1 MASRP
6 SSWSSALRRPLVV
19 LIVGVVATLALA
31 AWADA
36 AHRSNEAAV
45 LDQRAD
51 DAVQTLSAVLPL
63 LQVPLSSGLA
73 VAEEADDP
81 AQAFERTVDRFV
93 GPGRLMASA
102 SLWRRTAEGPERLA
116 SVGETSTL
124 DSLGPAAQERH
135 LDRVPSTGIGVLDL
149 TDAERRA
156 VGFAGAGETDPTLVA
171 YLEAPIPDDPTALDL
186 TGNAFDDL
194 DIEVH
199 LGTDRSPERR
209 LFATTTDLPL
219 PADAPTRRI
228 PWGDAE
234 LLLAFSP
241 RGELSDPLLADLS
254 MAIAITG
261 LSLAVFFTLLALR
274 LERSKRTADEIADV
288 TAGLYLEQRVVAH
301 RLQHDLLPD
310 PLPTHPGVRLASRY
324 EAGSDGIEI
333 GGDWY
338 DVVPVDADHVLFS
351 VGDVSGQ
358 GLPAASIMVALRA
371 GIRAYAMEG
380 HGPADILQKLGRLL
394 DVRADGHFATVLCGC
409 VHVRT
414 SELVLATA
422 GHPPPVLASPLRTEL
437 LELEVGFPI
446 GVSTS
451 ATYEE
456 RVVPMTPDDTLV
468 AFTDGLFE
476 RRGERVDHA
485 LLRVRGA
492 VEQLRGLPLDELVH
506 RLVED
511 LGASSAPDDT
521 AVLALRTVEPAS
533 AARRR

>member
-1 MASRP
+1 MATGP
-6 SSWSSALRRPLVV
+6 SPRRGALLRPLVV
-19 LIVGVVATLALA
+19 LLVGVLATAALA

-51 DAVQTLSAVLPL
+51 DAVQALSAVLPL

-81 AQAFERTVDRFV
+81 ARAFERSVARFV

-102 SLWRRTAEGPERLA
+102 SLWQRTADGPELLA
-116 SVGETSTL
+116 SVGATSTL
-124 DSLGPAAQERH
+124 ESLGSAEQDRH
-135 LDRVPSTGIGVLDL
+135 LDRVPGSGIGVLDL
-149 TDAERRA
+149 TSAERRA
-156 VGFAGAGETDPTLVA
+156 VGFAGVGGIDPSLVA
-171 YLEAPIPDDPTALDL
+171 YLEAPIPDDPTELDL

-199 LGTDRSPERR
+199 LGTERTPDRL
-209 LFATTTDLPL
+209 LFATTADLPL
-219 PADAPTRRI
+219 PADAPTRTI

-241 RGELSDPLLADLS
+241 RGDLSDPLLVDLP

-274 LERSKRTADEIADV
+274 LERSKRAADEIADV
-288 TAGLYLEQRVVAH
+288 TTGLYLEQRVVAH

-324 EAGSDGIEI
+324 EAGTDGIEI

-338 DVVPVDADHVLFS
+338 DVVPVDDDHVLFS

-371 GIRAYAMEG
+371 GIRAYAVEG
-380 HGPADILQKLGRLL
+380 HGPADILRKLGRLL

-409 VHVRT
+409 VHVGT
-414 SELVLATA
+414 SEVVLATA
-422 GHPPPVLASPLRTEL
+422 GHPPPVLTSARRTEL
-437 LELEVGFPI
+437 VELEVGYPV
-446 GVSTS
+446 GVSSS

-456 RVVPMTPDDTLV
+456 RVIAITPEDTLV

-476 RRGERVDHA
+476 RRGERVDDA
-485 LLRVRGA
+485 LRR
-492 VEQLRGLPLDELVH
+492 VEQTVRRLDGLPLDELVQ
-506 RLVED
+506 RLVLE

-521 AVLALRTVEPAS
+521 AVLALRTVAPAS
-533 AARRR
+533 AAQPA